1 MKQSQGSNQFYPKG
15 RVAEEEK
22 KKQIAEEWGFEKEE
36 TMMLWEAR

>member
-15 RVAEEEK
+15 RVAEEK

-36 TMMLWEAR
+36 TMMLSEAR